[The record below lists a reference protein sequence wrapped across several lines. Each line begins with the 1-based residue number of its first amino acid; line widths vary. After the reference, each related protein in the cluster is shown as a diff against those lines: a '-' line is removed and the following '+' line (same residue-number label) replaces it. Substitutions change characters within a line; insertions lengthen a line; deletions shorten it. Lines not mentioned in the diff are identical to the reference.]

1 MKLWLIRHGQTPSNV
16 LGLLDTAVPGPGLT
30 DLGVE
35 QAASIPGALGDQSL
49 AAVFASSQTRAQ
61 LTAAPLAAQ
70 RNLPVQVRSGLREVS
85 AGDWEMRGDKDSV
98 RGYLGAIGRWF
109 AGDLE
114 HRLPG
119 GETGREVL
127 ERYDAVIDEVQAVGG
142 DAAVISHGAI
152 IRFWATMRSSNL
164 PRAFGAANVVHNTG
178 IVELESEGTG
188 WTTLTWAGTAIG
200 GLALDDPGTDGPGGD
215 AFEMRSALPQN

>member
-35 QAASIPGALGDQSL
+35 QAAAIPGALRDQPL
-49 AAVFASSQTRAQ
+49 TTVFASSQTRAQ
-61 LTAAPLAAQ
+61 LTAAPLAAD
-70 RNLPVQVRSGLREVS
+70 RGLLVQVRPGLREVS
-85 AGDWEMRGDKDSV
+85 AGEWEMRSDKEAV
-98 RGYLGAIGRWF
+98 HGYLGAIGEWF
-109 AGDLE
+109 AGDLD

-119 GETGREVL
+119 GESGREVL
-127 ERYDAVIDEVQAVGG
+127 ERYDEVVDELVAAGG
-142 DAAVISHGAI
+142 DAAVVSHGAI
-152 IRFWATMRSSNL
+152 IRFWATVRSSNL

-178 IVELESEGTG
+178 IVELENDGSG
-188 WTTLTWAGTAIG
+188 WRTLSWAGTAVG
-200 GLALDDPGTDGPGGD
+200 GLELDDPGTDGPGGD

>member
-35 QAASIPGALGDQSL
+35 QAAAIPGALRDQAL
-49 AAVFASSQTRAQ
+49 TAVFASSQTRAQ
-61 LTAAPLAAQ
+61 LTAAPLAGD
-70 RNLPVQVRSGLREVS
+70 RGLTVQVRPGLREIS
-85 AGDWEMRGDKDSV
+85 AGQWEMGGDKDAV
-98 RGYLGAIGRWF
+98 QGYLGAIGRWF

-119 GETGREVL
+119 GETGRDVL
-127 ERYDAVIDEVQAVGG
+127 DRYDAVIDEVVAAGG

-152 IRFWATMRSSNL
+152 IRLWATVRSSNL
-164 PRAFGAANVVHNTG
+164 PRGFGAGNVVHNTG
-178 IVELESEGTG
+178 IVELESDGTG
-188 WTTLTWAGTAIG
+188 WRTLTWAGTAIG
-200 GLALDDPGTDGPGGD
+200 GLELDDPGTDGPGGD
-215 AFEMRSALPQN
+215 AFEMRSALPQR